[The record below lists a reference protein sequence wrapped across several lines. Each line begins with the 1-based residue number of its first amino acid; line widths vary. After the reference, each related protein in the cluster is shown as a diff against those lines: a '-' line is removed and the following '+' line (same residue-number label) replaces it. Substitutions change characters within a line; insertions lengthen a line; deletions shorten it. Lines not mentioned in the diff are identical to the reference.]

1 MINELYAVF
10 VSAMIAF
17 STEVNIGSASK
28 GKTTEGNAPAAIYF
42 TVKLK
47 RVSS

>member
-1 MINELYAVF
+1 MFI
-10 VSAMIAF
+10 SAMIAF
-17 STEVNIGSASK
+17 SIEVNIDSVSK
-28 GKTTEGNAPAAIYF
+28 GKTTESNAPATIYF